1 MNITE
6 NNIKLYTHYVTPIFT
21 KLNLLGLLHTI
32 FNSVQVIPRRVE
44 FMGYN
49 YVVEILT
56 YKTEEEAV
64 NDLLK
69 AIKKCG
75 EELHKAV
82 VIKELHET
90 SKENVDNKRKKKKR
104 RTEGELQ
111 LRFPYRCA
119 KSETLK
125 TSIQDLRNISLTV
138 LEFKKVFCEQHLHDN
153 RGIKGKAPPLLL
165 APDLGKFSSAKIPY
179 ENRYPNAMD
188 TKLAITSGDRRKS
201 GEMSLCTAMAVLG
214 FEFCSFNLGFPLRKN
229 LDAKYVVAFPST
241 QTDLD
246 MVATRILYWIG
257 RRFAWLTKVFEYRFR
272 ELEGLSIPGVYAL
285 LSPIVKDVSQSIK
298 VLSELELT
306 IYTVERDVDNW
317 QWTYARDIAS
327 IELEYV
333 SRLPNSIA
341 GAMLANISSLKLL
354 VEYVPGFFELLG
366 EYMLSGDKILYIE
379 ALRSLASILHRKDVP
394 PQVKSVARDVLEH
407 GYE

>member
-214 FEFCSFNLGFPLRKN
+214 FEFCSFNLGFPPRKKS
-229 LDAKYVVAFPST
+229 DAKEPKKPDVVKYVVAFPST

-246 MVATRILYWIG
+246 MVATRILYWI
-257 RRFAWLTKVFEYRFR
+257 
-272 ELEGLSIPGVYAL
+272 
-285 LSPIVKDVSQSIK
+285 
-298 VLSELELT
+298 
-306 IYTVERDVDNW
+306 
-317 QWTYARDIAS
+317 
-327 IELEYV
+327 
-333 SRLPNSIA
+333 
-341 GAMLANISSLKLL
+341 
-354 VEYVPGFFELLG
+354 
-366 EYMLSGDKILYIE
+366 
-379 ALRSLASILHRKDVP
+379 
-394 PQVKSVARDVLEH
+394 
-407 GYE
+407 